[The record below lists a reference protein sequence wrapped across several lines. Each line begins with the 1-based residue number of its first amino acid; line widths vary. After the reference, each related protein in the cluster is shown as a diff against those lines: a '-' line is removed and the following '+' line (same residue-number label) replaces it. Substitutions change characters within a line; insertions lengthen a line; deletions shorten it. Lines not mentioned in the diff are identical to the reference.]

1 MKRSPKHKKLALLLR
16 ETEGRNRAIWG
27 CSIRLACKK
36 LPMRLP
42 MQINL
47 KKVTSQWH
55 GAIVVAPVVSLGL
68 LAVRALGWMQPLE
81 LAALDLFFQLRP
93 SAMTDERI
101 AIVGATERDIENLGG
116 WPTNDWIL
124 ARAIEKIK
132 AQQPRAIGLDI
143 YRNRSIAPGKQ
154 NLERVFR
161 STPNLIG
168 VEKVVAPTIP
178 PSPTLKSLNQS
189 SSSDVALDSDGVLR
203 RAILFPI
210 PGQNIQS
217 LGLAVALIYLHSRGV
232 APQMAEDGALRLG
245 ATTFKPFESGDGG
258 YVNADA
264 GGYQILL
271 DFRAAA
277 GRFKTV
283 SLTDVLHDRVDK
295 TLFRDRI
302 VLIGGTAPS
311 LNDAFFTPKSRR
323 GGGLP
328 VRTSGV
334 EIQAHLASQILDT
347 AFGRRSNILVWND
360 ALESFGIIASSTIA
374 ALTIWQWGRGGKKC
388 SATKLLYVALAVAA
402 IGGAGIAIG
411 SYALFLGGWWVPVV
425 PAILATVG
433 TAHCLVIYVVAG
445 NLRSYV
451 RESEILRSRLAAT
464 ASQLEAKIVRENAS
478 SKSSQKAPSAHP
490 LSPEQESS
498 RRRLKERYR
507 ERREPDSN
515 NSTFN
520 RD

>member
-1 MKRSPKHKKLALLLR
+1 
-16 ETEGRNRAIWG
+16 
-27 CSIRLACKK
+27 
-36 LPMRLP
+36 

-47 KKVTSQWH
+47 KKVASRWH
-55 GAIVVAPVVSLGL
+55 GAIVVAPVVSLSI
-68 LAVRALGWMQPLE
+68 LAARALGWMQPLE
-81 LAALDLFFQLRP
+81 LAALDLSFQLRP

-124 ARAIEKIK
+124 AAAIEKIK
-132 AQQPRAIGLDI
+132 AQHPRVIGLDI
-143 YRNRSIAPGKQ
+143 YRNRSIAPGSQK
-154 NLERVFR
+154 LVRILR

-168 VEKVVAPTIP
+168 VEKVVSPTIP
-178 PSPTLKSLNQS
+178 PSATLKSLNQS
-189 SSSDVALDSDGVLR
+189 SSSDVALDADGVLR

-232 APQMAEDGALRLG
+232 APQMVEDGALRLG

-271 DFRAAA
+271 DFRGV

-295 TLFRDRI
+295 NFFRDRI
-302 VLIGGTAPS
+302 VLIGGIAPS

-323 GGGLP
+323 GGGSP

-347 AFGRRSNILVWND
+347 AFDRRSNILVWND
-360 ALESFGIIASSTIA
+360 ALESFSIIASSTIA
-374 ALTIWQWGRGGKKC
+374 ALTLWQWGRGGRKC

-425 PAILATVG
+425 PAILATVS
-433 TAHCLVIYVVAG
+433 TAHCLVIYVAAG

-478 SKSSQKAPSAHP
+478 SKSSQKVPSAHP

-498 RRRLKERYR
+498 RQRLKERYR

-515 NSTFN
+515 GSTFN